1 MLIKEKNIYKIITI
15 FLFSH
20 LIIWTI
26 VPSVTNENLPLD
38 VIEALAWG
46 SNLDW
51 GYNKHPP
58 LSAWSVQLFYL
69 IFGNQD
75 WAYYFLSQ
83 LFVVTAFFIIFKFS
97 EKFFEKKIYSLISVL
112 LLEGIYFYNFTTP
125 ELNAFLCQFPFLAAT
140 VFYSWESINK
150 NKQSSWILFGIFA
163 GLATL
168 TYYLSLYLLASL
180 GLFFIYLIIKEKKFN
195 YNYLLTL
202 SVFFIILSP
211 HLIWIFD
218 NNFSSINYAL
228 FRSFGD
234 PLSGFEG
241 PKFIDHILYPI
252 IFLTK
257 QIIIFLP
264 FFFMLFFIIKKI
276 KIKINY
282 NNKKI
287 IFLIAITFLP
297 VLLMFLTS
305 LVSGARIRTMWMTS
319 FYLFTGVFATYL
331 YQKQI
336 YLKYLKKFTLS
347 FLFLFILS
355 PVLYFF
361 ISYIETDKRTDY
373 PGKLISKKIQ
383 KEWNKNFSNNIEIV
397 VGEGWVNGGWYA
409 GNLSYH
415 LPTRPFVKY
424 KLKNEILKGTILI
437 RGFNEIKDCKGHK
450 FQIVNFNDVC
460 MLGNK

>member
-1 MLIKEKNIYKIITI
+1 MILKENNINKILLV

-20 LIIWTI
+20 LLIWTLI
-26 VPSVTNENLPLD
+26 PSLVNTNLPLD
-38 VIEALAWG
+38 TIEALTWG
-46 SNLDW
+46 NELQL
-51 GYNKHPP
+51 GYDKYPP
-58 LSAWSVQLFYL
+58 IFPLFTELFYF

-75 WAYYFLSQ
+75 WAYYLLSQ
-83 LFVVTAFFIIFKFS
+83 LFVVSAFFIIFKFS
-97 EKFFEKKIYSLISVL
+97 ENIFEKKSYSLISVL

-180 GLFFIYLIIKEKKFN
+180 GLFFIYLIIIEKKFN
-195 YNYLLTL
+195 YNYLLAL

-211 HLIWIFD
+211 HLIWIFN

-241 PKFIDHILYPI
+241 PKFIDHILYPV
-252 IFLTK
+252 IFLIK

-264 FFFMLFFIIKKI
+264 FFLMLFFTIKKT

-282 NNKKI
+282 HDKKI

-297 VLLMFLTS
+297 VLLMLLTS
-305 LVSGARIRTMWMTS
+305 LFSGARIRTMWMTS

-355 PVLYFF
+355 PILYFLV
-361 ISYIETDKRTDY
+361 SHIETEKRTDY
-373 PGKLISKKIQ
+373 PGKLISEKIQ
-383 KEWNKNFSNNIEIV
+383 KEWNKNFSNNIEVV
-397 VGEGWVNGGWYA
+397 VGEGWINGGWYA

-415 LPTRPFVKY
+415 LSTRPFVRRE
-424 KLKNEILKGTILI
+424 LKNKAFKGIILI

-460 MLGNK
+460 MVGNK